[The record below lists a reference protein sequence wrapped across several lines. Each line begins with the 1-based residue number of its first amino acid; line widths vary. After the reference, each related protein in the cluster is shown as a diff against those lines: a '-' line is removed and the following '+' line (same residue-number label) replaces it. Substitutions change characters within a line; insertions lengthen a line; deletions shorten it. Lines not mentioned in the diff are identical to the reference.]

1 MRIHYNM
8 ETKNCKYGGCVGV
21 DKRREKGGLLGFGVE
36 ESKELRRGIKMDK
49 NITIADIAETL
60 GVSKTTVSRAISGKG
75 RIGAATKE
83 RVMQYIEEHDY
94 KPNVIAQ
101 GLAKSKTYNLGV
113 VMPGDYCLVDLP
125 FFQNCLAGL
134 HEIAASMG
142 YDILL
147 TICNNMDMTHVD
159 RIVSN
164 RKVDG
169 VILMRTFVED
179 KAVQLLREKNVP
191 FVAVG
196 SSTYD
201 KVVQIDQNHEE
212 GCKELTSILL
222 MKQMKKIAL
231 IGGNENYVVT
241 QNRLQGYMDAFDEMN
256 EPVRRDLIYMNQENS
271 VMIENAVDE
280 ILKKD
285 VDCIACMD
293 DSICS
298 SVLNK
303 LKKENISVPEQ
314 MKVASFFNSMILE
327 SNLPSITSLSFDVKE
342 LGMVTCRTLID
353 IIEEKEIDNIT
364 LLGYEVVL
372 KESTK

>member
-1 MRIHYNM
+1 
-8 ETKNCKYGGCVGV
+8 
-21 DKRREKGGLLGFGVE
+21 
-36 ESKELRRGIKMDK
+36 MDNK
-49 NITIADIAETL
+49 NITIADIAEAL

-75 RIGAATKE
+75 RIGNATKE
-83 RVMQYIEEHDY
+83 RVLEYITEHDY

-125 FFQNCLAGL
+125 FFQNCVAGL
-134 HEIAASMG
+134 HEIAASLG

-147 TICNNMDMTHVD
+147 TICNNVDMTHLD

-164 RKVDG
+164 HKVDG
-169 VILMRTFVED
+169 IILMRTFVED
-179 KAVQLLREKNVP
+179 RAVQILTDKEIP
-191 FVAVG
+191 FVVVG
-196 SSTYD
+196 SSNYEH
-201 KVVQIDQNHEE
+201 VIQIDQNHEE
-212 GCKELTSILL
+212 ACKELTSILL
-222 MKQMKKIAL
+222 MKQMRRIAL

-241 QNRLQGYMDAFDEMN
+241 QNRLKGYTKAFEEMG
-256 EPVRRDLIYMNQENS
+256 ESFQRDIVYMNQENT
-271 VMIENAVDE
+271 VMIENAVE
-280 ILKKD
+280 ELLKRG

-303 LKKENISVPEQ
+303 LKKEGIAVPEQ

-327 SNLPSITSLSFDVKE
+327 NNVPSITSLSFDVKE

-353 IIEEKEIDNIT
+353 LIEGKEPADIT
-364 LLGYEVVL
+364 LLGYEVIL

>member
-1 MRIHYNM
+1 
-8 ETKNCKYGGCVGV
+8 
-21 DKRREKGGLLGFGVE
+21 
-36 ESKELRRGIKMDK
+36 MDNK
-49 NITIADIAETL
+49 NITIADIAEAL

-75 RIGAATKE
+75 RIGNITKE
-83 RVMQYIEEHDY
+83 KVMQYITEHDY

-101 GLAKSKTYNLGV
+101 GLAKSKTYNIGV

-125 FFQNCLAGL
+125 FFQNCVAGL
-134 HEIAASMG
+134 HEIAASLG

-147 TICNNMDMTHVD
+147 TICNNVDMTHLD

-164 RKVDG
+164 HKVDG
-169 VILMRTFVED
+169 VILMRTMVED
-179 KAVQLLREKNVP
+179 KAVQLLTSKEIP
-191 FVAVG
+191 FVVVG
-196 SSTYD
+196 SSNYEH
-201 KVVQIDQNHEE
+201 VIQVDQNHKE

-222 MKQMKKIAL
+222 MKQMKRIAL

-241 QNRLQGYMDAFDEMN
+241 QNRLKGYKEAFAELHVPFQQN
-256 EPVRRDLIYMNQENS
+256 LVYMNQENA
-271 VMIENAVDE
+271 VMIENIVED
-280 ILKKD
+280 ILKKN

-298 SVLNK
+298 TVLNK
-303 LKKENISVPEQ
+303 LKKEGVSVPEQ
-314 MKVASFFNSMILE
+314 IRVASFFNSMILE
-327 SNLPSITSLSFDVKE
+327 NNVPSITSLSFDVKE

-353 IIEEKEIDNIT
+353 VIEGKEPADIT

>member
-1 MRIHYNM
+1 M
-8 ETKNCKYGGCVGV
+8 KNGEVAQGV
-21 DKRREKGGLLGFGVE
+21 
-36 ESKELRRGIKMDK
+36 IMDNSK
-49 NITIADIAETL
+49 NITIADIAEAL

-75 RIGAATKE
+75 RIGTATKN
-83 RVMQYIEEHDY
+83 RVMQYITEHDY

-101 GLAKSKTYNLGV
+101 GLAKSKTFNIGI
-113 VMPGDYCLVDLP
+113 VMPGDYCLVDMP
-125 FFQNCLAGL
+125 FFQNCLVGL
-134 HEIAASMG
+134 HEIAASLG

-147 TICNNMDMTHVD
+147 TICNNVDMSHLE
-159 RIVSN
+159 RIISN

-169 VILMRTFVED
+169 IILMRTFVED
-179 KAVQLLREKNVP
+179 KAVQLLLERQVP

-196 SSTYD
+196 SSHYSN
-201 KVVQIDQNHEE
+201 VIQIDQNHEE

-222 MKQMKKIAL
+222 MKRMKRIAL
-231 IGGNENYVVT
+231 IGGNENHVVT
-241 QNRLQGYMDAFDEMN
+241 EKRLQGYLDAYKAMN
-256 EPVRRDLIYMNQENS
+256 APIRKDLIYMNQENA

-293 DSICS
+293 DNICS

-314 MKVASFFNSMILE
+314 IKVVSFFNSMILE
-327 SNLPSITSLSFDVKE
+327 SHIPSITSLSFDVKE
-342 LGMVTCRTLID
+342 LGMVACRTLID
-353 IIEEKEIDNIT
+353 IIEEKETDNIT